1 MLEGLDTL
9 VFDIQDI
16 GTRFYTYISTMGL
29 AMEAAAELNIEF
41 LVLDRPNPLGGKDVL
56 GPILDADKESFVGY
70 HTIAVQHG
78 MTVGELALL
87 FREER
92 RMNLKLDVVRCENWE
107 GRQSLEKTE
116 LPWISPSPNMR
127 RLNAARLY
135 PGIGLVE
142 MTNLSVGRGTD
153 TPFEWIGAP
162 WIDGVALSAHLN
174 RQAVGGVAFVP
185 VRFTPESS
193 KYQGVECQGVSL
205 IITQQGALDALK
217 LGWTVATAL
226 RDLYPD
232 AWESENY
239 ARLLGNAKI
248 FEAFRAGST
257 AAELEQLYAEELV
270 GFRKRRERHLLYG
283 RTAQ

>member
-1 MLEGLDTL
+1 MAGADAL
-9 VFDIQDI
+9 V
-16 GTRFYTYISTMGL
+16 
-29 AMEAAAELNIEF
+29 A
-41 LVLDRPNPLGGKDVL
+41 
-56 GPILDADKESFVGY
+56 GP
-70 HTIAVQHG
+70 
-78 MTVGELALL
+78 
-87 FREER
+87 
-92 RMNLKLDVVRCENWE
+92 
-107 GRQSLEKTE
+107 
-116 LPWISPSPNMR
+116 
-127 RLNAARLY
+127 RL
-135 PGIGLVE
+135 
-142 MTNLSVGRGTD
+142 
-153 TPFEWIGAP
+153 W
-162 WIDGVALSAHLN
+162 
-174 RQAVGGVAFVP
+174 AVGGVAFVP

>member
-1 MLEGLDTL
+1 DTL
-9 VFDIQDI
+9 VFEIKDI

-29 AMEAAAELNIEF
+29 AMEADAEQNIEF
-41 LVLDRPNPLGGKDVL
+41 LVLDRPNPLGGKDVR

-78 MTVGELALL
+78 MTVGELSLL

-92 RMNLKLDVVRCENWE
+92 RMNLKLDVMRCENWE
-107 GRQSLEKTE
+107 GRQSLEKTG
-116 LPWISPSPNMR
+116 LPWTSPSPNMR

-135 PGIGLVE
+135 PGIGLME

-174 RQAVGGVAFVP
+174 RQGLDGVAFVP

-193 KYQGVECQGVSL
+193 KYQGVECQGTSF
-205 IITQQGALDALK
+205 IITQHEALNALQ

-239 ARLLGNAKI
+239 ARLLGNAEI
-248 FEAFRAGST
+248 FEAFRGGRTS
-257 AAELEQLYAEELV
+257 AELKELYAEELV
-270 GFRKRRERHLLYG
+270 RFRKRRGKHLLYG